1 MSYKTETQQV
11 SAQFVNSNFVK
22 KIEDGHIKEAAVE
35 GSAFIRDLVRQESF
49 AREII
54 QPVVLQDDEI
64 DRDENTDEPKKII
77 EKEPNSVATFVQ
89 FQGAGPRTWFK
100 GPRYAVYFGKVE
112 SQHFTKSKFQLMTYQ
127 NDIRKIL
134 SDNSVKDMAD
144 EEDKKFLATVDELIS
159 LNTANQEIAAAAFSS
174 TQFKKGFQAL
184 TTRRRPIGKMLMCK
198 SLYYEALDLPATTVG
213 NDVATRHYDEGVES
227 EEKLWGM
234 PVVTTIKEHVFTA
247 VGSTAKTAYIFA
259 PENYLGNFFLLQD
272 ATLYIKQE
280 ADLITFWT
288 YAAPGIGIGN
298 RLSMQRVKF
307 S

>member
-1 MSYKTETQQV
+1 MSYKTETQQQ

-22 KIEDGHIKEAAVE
+22 KIEDGRIKEAATE
-35 GSAFIRDLVRQESF
+35 GSAFIREFVRQESF
-49 AREII
+49 AREILT
-54 QPVVLQDDEI
+54 PVLLQDDEI

-77 EKEPNSVATFVQ
+77 EKEPKSVATFVQ

-100 GPRYAVYFGKVE
+100 GPRYSVFFGKVE

-127 NDIRKIL
+127 NDIRKLL

-144 EEDKKFLATVDELIS
+144 QEDQKFMDTINTLVA
-159 LNTANQEIAAAAFSS
+159 LNTAEQQVSAAAFSS
-174 TQFKKGFQAL
+174 TQFKLGLQKMTG
-184 TTRRRPIGKMLMCK
+184 RKRPIGKMLMSK
-198 SLYYEALDLPATTVG
+198 TLYYESLDLTANNVG
-213 NDVATRHYDEGVES
+213 MAVASRHYDEGVES
-227 EEKLWGM
+227 EEKLWGV
-234 PVVTTIKEHVFTA
+234 PVVTTIKENI
-247 VGSTAKTAYIFA
+247 VGAKNAYIFA

-298 RLSMQRVKF
+298 RLSVQKVIF